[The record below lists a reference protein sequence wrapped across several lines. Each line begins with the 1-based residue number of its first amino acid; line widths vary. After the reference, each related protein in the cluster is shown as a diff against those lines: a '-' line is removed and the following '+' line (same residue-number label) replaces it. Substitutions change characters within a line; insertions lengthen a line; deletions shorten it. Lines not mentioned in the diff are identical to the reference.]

1 MSIKNLSFPIFMA
14 VALFIGFF
22 LVKPTVESILSQR
35 ADLDAKT
42 AENIAVEATVQNLD
56 SLFASKAALLDT
68 EEGKAVYEY
77 LPASVSQDRIVD
89 TFNYYATQT
98 GVSINGITFTEKVA
112 PPTSDVS
119 DPASSSGSTTVLVA
133 TPSAPVPHSFTM
145 NAAVQG
151 TYENIRAFLKGISN
165 PRRSYSLTSFSISKK
180 EAVSV
185 DPSGQLNT
193 SAGILSGKF
202 SAEFYYLPLEKYRN
216 GYMLPLF
223 ASKEFN
229 VDPIREIIAKEGA
242 IPSLANPDSVGR
254 GNPFGL

>member
-98 GVSINGITFTEKVA
+98 G
-112 PPTSDVS
+112 
-119 DPASSSGSTTVLVA
+119 
-133 TPSAPVPHSFTM
+133 
-145 NAAVQG
+145 
-151 TYENIRAFLKGISN
+151 
-165 PRRSYSLTSFSISKK
+165 
-180 EAVSV
+180 
-185 DPSGQLNT
+185 
-193 SAGILSGKF
+193 
-202 SAEFYYLPLEKYRN
+202 
-216 GYMLPLF
+216 
-223 ASKEFN
+223 
-229 VDPIREIIAKEGA
+229 
-242 IPSLANPDSVGR
+242 
-254 GNPFGL
+254 